1 MVMCVY
7 KFISTFLIPTC
18 YRVVVGGGGPGADS
32 GIYYR
37 GAPCIGEGLGGGGQG
52 MSPPEAPGN

>member
-1 MVMCVY
+1 MAMCVCKY
-7 KFISTFLIPTC
+7 VFNKHVIGWGEGRGS
-18 YRVVVGGGGPGADS
+18 GADL

-37 GAPCIGEGLGGGGQG
+37 GAPCIGEGLGGQG